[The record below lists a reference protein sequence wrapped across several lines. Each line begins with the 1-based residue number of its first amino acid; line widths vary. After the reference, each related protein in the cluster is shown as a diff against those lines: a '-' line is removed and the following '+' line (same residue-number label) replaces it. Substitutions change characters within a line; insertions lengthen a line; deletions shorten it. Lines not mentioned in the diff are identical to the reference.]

1 MYPVTFG
8 VFNSETNENWIWFM
22 GRLREAIDSPRGL
35 TICTDAGQAVMT
47 GVKEVFPEVEH
58 KNACGI

>member
-47 GVKEVFPEVEH
+47 
-58 KNACGI
+58 